1 MISARRVMRDLVFD
15 GHRIRSGRLLI
26 FSAYVTHRLPEI
38 WPAPREFRPQRW
50 DPDSPDYR
58 KPAPHEFIPFSGGL
72 HRCIGAVM
80 ATTEMT
86 VMLARLVAR
95 TTLRLPA
102 QRIRAANFAAL
113 SPKPG
118 LTVEVAG
125 SVPAQ

>member
-1 MISARRVMRDLVFD
+1 MRDLVFD

-58 KPAPHEFIPFSGGL
+58 RPAPHEFIPFSGGL

-80 ATTEMT
+80 ATTEMM

-118 LTVEVAG
+118 LIVEFAG